1 LPGHVE
7 RDARLP
13 NLRRFRPQTDVVP
26 VERDVEHA
34 DGDPR
39 PLDAIDLGSEAP
51 GKVVPA
57 RGDADEN
64 EVGRSLVA
72 LEDLMGDAGHRTADL
87 RGVQE
92 ASRCL
97 RRHPAIPDE
106 GGRKEGTPHRA
117 AMERK

>member
-1 LPGHVE
+1 
-7 RDARLP
+7 
-13 NLRRFRPQTDVVP
+13 
-26 VERDVEHA
+26 
-34 DGDPR
+34 
-39 PLDAIDLGSEAP
+39 
-51 GKVVPA
+51 
-57 RGDADEN
+57 
-64 EVGRSLVA
+64 
-72 LEDLMGDAGHRTADL
+72 MGDAGHRTADL